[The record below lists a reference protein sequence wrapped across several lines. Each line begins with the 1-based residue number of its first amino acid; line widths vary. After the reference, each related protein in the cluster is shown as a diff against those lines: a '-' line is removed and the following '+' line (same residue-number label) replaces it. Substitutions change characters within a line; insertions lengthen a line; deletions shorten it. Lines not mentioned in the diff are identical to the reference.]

1 MQLPEHIISGL
12 KHGCHRKLAT
22 TTTAIVYTTTA
33 VGPQYVI
40 VFLALPTLV
49 QLVGA
54 IVATTT

>member
-22 TTTAIVYTTTA
+22 TTTAIVYTA
-33 VGPQYVI
+33 VGPQYII
-40 VFLALPTLV
+40 VFFALPTIV